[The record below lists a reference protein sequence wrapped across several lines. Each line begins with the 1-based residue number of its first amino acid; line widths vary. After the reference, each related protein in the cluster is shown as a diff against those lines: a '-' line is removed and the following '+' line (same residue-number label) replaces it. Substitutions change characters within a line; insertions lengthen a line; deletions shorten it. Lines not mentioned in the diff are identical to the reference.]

1 MCTFSVPCGDPNPE
15 VCPSPSGALP
25 QLTATF
31 ALDAPKACSDGI
43 DNDGDGKV
51 DYPADPGCSS
61 PSDNDEY
68 NAPPTYNTVL
78 LNKPAKTTRSRR
90 ATFGWGAKLG
100 TSYRSNFKSQCKLG
114 KKAWTSCRPGK
125 TYTKLKPGSH
135 TFKVRV
141 AQNGTSRWDKT
152 PASWTWKIK
161 K

>member
-1 MCTFSVPCGDPNPE
+1 MVGPQCPNSSGQCVFTVPCGDPNPE
-15 VCPSPSGALP
+15 VCPNPSETLP
-25 QLTATF
+25 SITATF
-31 ALDAPKACSDGI
+31 ALNNP
-43 DNDGDGKV
+43 
-51 DYPADPGCSS
+51 PP
-61 PSDNDEY
+61 PPPPPP
-68 NAPPTYNTVL
+68 PPTYNTVL
-78 LNKPAKTTRSRR
+78 LNKPAKTTRNRR

>member
-1 MCTFSVPCGDPNPE
+1 MAPAS
-15 VCPSPSGALP
+15 CPSPSGRLP
-25 QLTATF
+25 KLIAHF
-31 ALDAPKACSDGI
+31 ELNNP
-43 DNDGDGKV
+43 
-51 DYPADPGCSS
+51 PP
-61 PSDNDEY
+61 PPP
-68 NAPPTYNTVL
+68 PPTYNTVL
-78 LNKPAKTTRSRR
+78 LNKPAKTTRNRR